1 MFGGPTLY
9 VFFSV
14 NLDEFDHDLTWSR
27 HWNDGEGKGD
37 HFQVA
42 ASFSYVQVSEL
53 YIYIYVCIYT
63 IHIMIQQFSRINGQN
78 HWTMEFFFPP
88 STLVVKHLG
97 MSYDRRSSRNVE
109 LVHGRYLELV
119 RNQHKTRGL
128 FLVILDYT
136 KWLQVSSFKTSTL
149 VKITKH

>member
-14 NLDEFDHDLTWSR
+14 KLDDHDLTWSR

-53 YIYIYVCIYT
+53 YIYVYIY
-63 IHIMIQQFSRINGQN
+63 IQC
-78 HWTMEFFFPP
+78 
-88 STLVVKHLG
+88 
-97 MSYDRRSSRNVE
+97 
-109 LVHGRYLELV
+109 
-119 RNQHKTRGL
+119 
-128 FLVILDYT
+128 
-136 KWLQVSSFKTSTL
+136 
-149 VKITKH
+149 

>member
-53 YIYIYVCIYT
+53 YIYIRMYIYNT
-63 IHIMIQQFSRINGQN
+63 YYDSAIQPDQWSKSLNYGVFFSHQA
-78 HWTMEFFFPP
+78 
-88 STLVVKHLG
+88 HL
-97 MSYDRRSSRNVE
+97 
-109 LVHGRYLELV
+109 
-119 RNQHKTRGL
+119 
-128 FLVILDYT
+128 
-136 KWLQVSSFKTSTL
+136 W
-149 VKITKH
+149 

>member
-53 YIYIYVCIYT
+53 YIYTYVY
-63 IHIMIQQFSRINGQN
+63 IQYILWFSNSAGSMVKIIEL
-78 HWTMEFFFPP
+78 WSFFFFPP